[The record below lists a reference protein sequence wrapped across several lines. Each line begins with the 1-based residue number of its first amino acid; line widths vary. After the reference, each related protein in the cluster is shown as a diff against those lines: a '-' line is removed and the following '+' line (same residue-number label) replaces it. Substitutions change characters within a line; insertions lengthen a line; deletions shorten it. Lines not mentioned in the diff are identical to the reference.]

1 MTVLLTGASGFVGC
15 ALLFVLQKKRRLD
28 VRAVFR
34 NAQTAHGSGQN
45 AASVAVVSSLSAE
58 TDWRVALIGAQ
69 VVVHAAA
76 RAHVMDETVAD
87 PLSAFRAVNV
97 DGTLNLARQ
106 AAQAGVRRFIFI
118 SSIKVNGEQTPIG
131 SPFTEQCIPSPE
143 DPYGVSK
150 CEAEMGLLD
159 LASTSS
165 MEIVIIRPPLIYGP
179 GVKGNLQ
186 SLLKLAKSG
195 LPLPL
200 GAVRNLRS
208 MIYLG
213 NLVDLILK
221 CIDSPAAANQVF
233 LASDAHDISTS
244 ELLRLIRTEMG
255 LPHRLM
261 PVPPAFLYMLG
272 RISGKSAVVDRLCG
286 SLQVDCSKAR
296 QLLGW
301 QPPYSVEHGVSE
313 MVKDFMKSGL

>member
-1 MTVLLTGASGFVGC
+1 
-15 ALLFVLQKKRRLD
+15 
-28 VRAVFR
+28 
-34 NAQTAHGSGQN
+34 
-45 AASVAVVSSLSAE
+45 
-58 TDWRVALIGAQ
+58 
-69 VVVHAAA
+69 
-76 RAHVMDETVAD
+76 MDETVAD
-87 PLSAFRAVNV
+87 PLAAFRAVNV
-97 DGTLNLARQ
+97 HGTLNLAAQ
-106 AAQAGVRRFIFI
+106 AAQAGVRRFVFI
-118 SSIKVNGEQTPIG
+118 SSIKVNGEQTLIG
-131 SPFTEQCIPSPE
+131 SPFTEQSIPSPE

-150 CEAEMGLLD
+150 CEAELGLMD
-159 LASTSS
+159 LAATSS

-179 GVKGNLQ
+179 GVKGNLL

-244 ELLRLIRTEMG
+244 ELLRLIRNEMG
-255 LPHRLM
+255 LPHRLV
-261 PVPPAFLYMLG
+261 PVPPAILYMLG
-272 RISGKSAVVDRLCG
+272 QLSGKRAVVDRLCG

>member
-1 MTVLLTGASGFVGC
+1 MSNGRVLVTGSSGFVG
-15 ALLFVLQKKRRLD
+15 
-28 VRAVFR
+28 
-34 NAQTAHGSGQN
+34 H
-45 AASVAVVSSLSAE
+45 AVVDHLLESGRF
-58 TDWRVALIGAQ
+58 DVVAT
-69 VVVHAAA
+69 A
-76 RAHVMDETVAD
+76 RSDVAD
-87 PLSAFRAVNV
+87 LSCRFIQSDLCKSQDFGEILSGVDFVIHCAAFAQPVQSADDHLLGQYIRLNV
-97 DGTLNLARQ
+97 DVPTELARQ
-106 AAQAGVRRFIFI
+106 AATSGVKRFIFL
-118 SSIKVNGEQTPIG
+118 SSVKVNGDSTQLGRFLSESVVPAPQD
-131 SPFTEQCIPSPE
+131 C
-143 DPYGVSK
+143 YGRSK
-150 CEAEMGLLD
+150 RDAEKELQKVAEASSLD
-159 LASTSS
+159 
-165 MEIVIIRPPLIYGP
+165 VVVIRPPLIYGP
-179 GVKGNLQ
+179 GVKGNLL

-200 GAVRNLRS
+200 GAVKNLRS

-244 ELLRLIRTEMG
+244 ELLRLIRNEMG
-255 LPHRLM
+255 LPHRLV
-261 PVPPAFLYMLG
+261 PVPPAILYMLG
-272 RISGKSAVVDRLCG
+272 QLSGKRAVVDRLCG